1 MESNSLNAPDGDA
14 RSSSKRRARKTVTK
28 ALSKDL
34 RTYEKRGSSENLQ
47 VDDLIDLGDSA
58 SPFTFAGAVA
68 AGRFSARR
76 KAARSGSSL
85 LRLGSASVNL
95 DDENGGSTPTGSFSP
110 SLSPSVSQDPPT
122 LTKSPTGSTS
132 NPAFRRGARRSQT
145 MLMPGLLG
153 DEEAEASTRS
163 GGNRLMMLTSAVTTL
178 QSMVKDKTEDVV
190 VGDPNEVILDSDD
203 DSDDEENEEIERDF
217 VSALQRVQDSGR
229 LSLHELRVFE
239 KELKQSAP
247 KLFDNESD
255 IAILAG
261 LQNAKYI
268 EAKADEILWSRYS
281 ELYSGILLV
290 ERPICIVIKG
300 RVSIAKPGIPEGVK
314 VLKGSVINAD
324 DPDVLGIVAVE
335 PCKLLYIESSQV
347 EEDMERSKSSWRK
360 VDYNLRKK
368 RPTSTW
374 PEDLLDDLML
384 CLHHL
389 PFFEDFDLRT
399 LRSILRNL
407 RFHCL
412 PIGESVP
419 PRPEV
424 SAGSSTTSTNP
435 TIPSKSRP
443 ERPECHLVMLWE
455 GKAGKYK
462 RVQSADEQMI
472 CTQIEMMALEGL
484 GRKPKP
490 SGPSPREDMPELD
503 ETYENLEVEKKD
515 GKVYLKRYGN
525 LRLGAVLGERDL
537 IDPGGPETG
546 QPIVRCEGPC
556 YVLSLARA
564 DYLHCLKEQQIE
576 RMRVIHALRNV
587 PASRPGEP
595 HHRSQEQLALL
606 AKLVRNTPELKN
618 FEQDALMQVL
628 GAATFINAAPG
639 HILCHQGE
647 VGDRFF
653 AIIEGMVSIHVRP
666 KIEIESALATAA
678 ESKGTG
684 NQLIKTMLAAL
695 SQHRVEEAKKQ
706 KLAAPAPT
714 VPQRSPSEL
723 SEVSDVSR
731 RNSFV
736 SDAED
741 ASIPNSPT
749 SSFRLGATS
758 RRKIGKVSFTAEEM
772 PRTQTPQI
780 VIEAPAP
787 LKGEESLELS
797 PSRQS
802 QVADEESN
810 KETQSPESPESPES
824 PTSSPSSGSK
834 TLRRKSLKDR
844 LRGGLFWSGIKK
856 RLSSA
861 APVAKDLGKMVNRMG
876 PGAAFGAKT
885 LLKKDARTA
894 SVQTVEPTKLLVVTR
909 EDYVGLMSSIEEARA
924 REAAEFLCRHVLM
937 VEVRSSSNRA
947 LDNLHPALRQRMA
960 RTSKAM
966 TSHTLDR
973 GMVLLTHDTD
983 TSDTVHI
990 LRKGSWAFCYPN
1002 EQQGCPSRWHR
1013 SKVASMNASQ
1023 VVSTP
1028 GELVGAHKAL
1038 LHCKEPATVR
1048 VESASCEV
1056 YRVPWTELQRVLTS
1070 RVLSLMKD
1078 KLRRCHDLRSGV
1090 AATRSPKDMLS
1101 LAVSSS
1107 IVGAVP
1113 SREQQ
1118 AVKDAL
1124 ENAFS
1129 TACSFATAADGGGIG
1144 ASYIEAMKSS
1154 PKRPLSHRQVRPVR
1168 PARALAER
1176 EAKEAKAR
1184 EAKDFVENLA
1194 KAVAK
1199 LKETTQRADLWESLR
1214 TGEADAV
1221 NAAPSL
1227 PPPITSD
1234 AHVRARFFK
1243 VLKDDPG
1250 LLGMEKFLSDC
1261 VLDPDKANLN
1271 AWIKKYTSSEKLRK
1285 HSELQ
1290 SLQMILRKQVKN
1302 PRAQSNVTS
1311 TIGKP
1316 RD

>member
-1 MESNSLNAPDGDA
+1 M
-14 RSSSKRRARKTVTK
+14 
-28 ALSKDL
+28 
-34 RTYEKRGSSENLQ
+34 
-47 VDDLIDLGDSA
+47 
-58 SPFTFAGAVA
+58 
-68 AGRFSARR
+68 
-76 KAARSGSSL
+76 
-85 LRLGSASVNL
+85 
-95 DDENGGSTPTGSFSP
+95 
-110 SLSPSVSQDPPT
+110 
-122 LTKSPTGSTS
+122 
-132 NPAFRRGARRSQT
+132 
-145 MLMPGLLG
+145 
-153 DEEAEASTRS
+153 
-163 GGNRLMMLTSAVTTL
+163 
-178 QSMVKDKTEDVV
+178 
-190 VGDPNEVILDSDD
+190 
-203 DSDDEENEEIERDF
+203 
-217 VSALQRVQDSGR
+217 
-229 LSLHELRVFE
+229 
-239 KELKQSAP
+239 
-247 KLFDNESD
+247 
-255 IAILAG
+255 
-261 LQNAKYI
+261 
-268 EAKADEILWSRYS
+268 
-281 ELYSGILLV
+281 
-290 ERPICIVIKG
+290 
-300 RVSIAKPGIPEGVK
+300 
-314 VLKGSVINAD
+314 LKGSVINAA
-324 DPDVLGIVAVE
+324 DPDVLGIVALE
-335 PCKLLYIESSQV
+335 PCKLLYVDSSQV
-347 EEDMERSKSSWRK
+347 EADMEHAKSAWRK

-374 PEDLLDDLML
+374 PDDLLDDLRF

-389 PFFEDFDLRT
+389 PFFENFDLRT

-407 RFHCL
+407 RFQCL
-412 PIGESVP
+412 PKGESLP
-419 PRPEV
+419 PRPEICT
-424 SAGSSTTSTNP
+424 GNNTNP
-435 TIPSKSRP
+435 TSSSNSRP
-443 ERPECHLVMLWE
+443 DRPDRPDRPECHLVMLWE

-472 CTQIEMMALEGL
+472 CTQMEMMMALEGL
-484 GRKPKP
+484 GRKP
-490 SGPSPREDMPELD
+490 SPKAVASQREDMPELD
-503 ETYENLEVEKKD
+503 ETEVTEALKQD
-515 GKVYLKRYGN
+515 GKVYIKRYGN

-537 IDPGGPETG
+537 IDPGGPDTG

-564 DYLHCLKEQQIE
+564 DYLHCLKEQQME

-618 FEQDALMQVL
+618 FDQDALMQVL

-678 ESKGTG
+678 ESKGSG
-684 NQLIKTMLAAL
+684 SQLIKTMLAAL
-695 SQHRVEEAKKQ
+695 SQHRVEEAKKEQ
-706 KLAAPAPT
+706 EAKKEKLAAPAPT
-714 VPQRSPSEL
+714 ALGAPTAPLQRSPSER
-723 SEVSDVSR
+723 SDVSDVSR
-731 RNSFV
+731 SQSFA
-736 SDAED
+736 SDAGS
-741 ASIPNSPT
+741 ASIRLASPS
-749 SSFRLGATS
+749 SSFRRGATS
-758 RRKIGKVSFTAEEM
+758 RKNIGKVCFTAAETPEM
-772 PRTQTPQI
+772 PEIPRLETPTHQI

-787 LKGEESLELS
+787 ALEKEESLQLS
-797 PSRQS
+797 PFRQES
-802 QVADEESN
+802 QEADGETNN
-810 KETQSPESPESPES
+810 KEAQSPESPESPES
-824 PTSSPSSGSK
+824 PARSPSSGSK

-844 LRGGLFWSGIKK
+844 LRAGLFWSGIKK

-909 EDYVGLMSSIEEARA
+909 EDYVGLMSSMEEARA

-966 TSHTLDR
+966 TNHTLDR

-1013 SKVASMNASQ
+1013 SQVASMNASQ

-1070 RVLSLMKD
+1070 RVLSMIKD

-1129 TACSFATAADGGGIG
+1129 TACSFATAGGGGGIG
-1144 ASYIEAMKSS
+1144 ASYIEAMKFR
-1154 PKRPLSHRQVRPVR
+1154 PKRPLSHRQAR
-1168 PARALAER
+1168 PALPAPRSKPKDQSHHSHQSPRALAVER
-1176 EAKEAKAR
+1176 EAKEAKEAKAR
-1184 EAKDFVENLA
+1184 EAKAFVENLA

-1214 TGEADAV
+1214 TGEADAFH
-1221 NAAPSL
+1221 AAPSL

-1302 PRAQSNVTS
+1302 PT
-1311 TIGKP
+1311 
-1316 RD
+1316 